1 VVWKIDTDPVNSM
14 GFLFLKNFKNL
25 IKTMKSEVEFEYRSE
40 TYWQVRRARN
50 GEFDK
55 EFAF

>member
-1 VVWKIDTDPVNSM
+1 M